1 MYVPQYVSPP
11 RSKYFSFSDCRAA
24 RNGGT
29 FCLASISR
37 CFKSSSTDSS
47 LALLIKVVAIP
58 VLPERPVRPMRCTAM
73 PSHNVYTHRLYISTT
88 HPIQTSPHLRSVAVT
103 ALNITIMVSKD
114 TTTCDS
120 RLLPQCKQYLHS
132 SGMLHHVTTQKCED
146 LISK

>member
-1 MYVPQYVSPP
+1 MDWRGYGAMNVSQYVSPP

-58 VLPERPVRPMRCTAM
+58 VLPERPVRPIRCTAI
-73 PSHNVYTHRLYISTT
+73 PRHNFYTRRLDISTT
-88 HPIQTSPHLRSVAVT
+88 HLIQTSPHLRSVALT
-103 ALNITIMVSKD
+103 ALNITIMVSKTLLWVIPGFCHSAND
-114 TTTCDS
+114 TFT
-120 RLLPQCKQYLHS
+120 LLGCYT
-132 SGMLHHVTTQKCED
+132 M
-146 LISK
+146 

>member
-1 MYVPQYVSPP
+1 MNVSQYVSPP

-58 VLPERPVRPMRCTAM
+58 VLPERPVRPIRCTAIR
-73 PSHNVYTHRLYISTT
+73 SHNVYTCRLDISTT
-88 HPIQTSPHLRSVAVT
+88 HLIQASSHLRSAALT
-103 ALNITIMVSKD
+103 ALNITIRVSKILLCVTSGFCHSVND
-114 TTTCDS
+114 TFT
-120 RLLPQCKQYLHS
+120 LLGCYA
-132 SGMLHHVTTQKCED
+132 M
-146 LISK
+146 